1 MSDKVQ
7 LPPEIAEY
15 WGKLTQRQQSMMVS
29 RIIIMA
35 SGNEYQAAKKKYER
49 RTVKSDEVQQSID

>member
-15 WGKLTQRQQSMMVS
+15 WGKLTPRQQSMMVS

-35 SGNEYQAAKKKYER
+35 SGNEYHAAMKKYER
-49 RTVKSDEVQQSID
+49 RTTKSDEVQSND